1 MDFHGLWRISMDH
14 PWFSLDHPL
23 ILWYQ
28 WFHGPMV
35 HQTDIHDSR
44 LSYACSLECKAMRKH
59 LGAKTGCHKAQHIY
73 ITKNGNV
80 PQRKCKLGARWLYVA
95 MIMHLFGIVGVDA
108 PTFSPLLQKKKNTR
122 MTLVGTSTLAD
133 AKTTLRRGP
142 PTPLTIRK
150 KHLFIIS
157 LGVLGWFGF
166 LSECKGLSLSLH
178 KRFSS
183 LY

>member
-1 MDFHGLWRISMDH
+1 MDYDGYQWIIHGFPWIIHWYYDTNDSMVQWSIKRISMIQGFPMPAAWNARLWGNILEQRQVATRHNTYTLQRTETSHNENASWELDDCLCRNDH
-14 PWFSLDHPL
+14 ALVWHRGRWCP
-23 ILWYQ
+23 
-28 WFHGPMV
+28 
-35 HQTDIHDSR
+35 
-44 LSYACSLECKAMRKH
+44 H
-59 LGAKTGCHKAQHIY
+59 LLTI
-73 ITKNGNV
+73 
-80 PQRKCKLGARWLYVA
+80 VA
-95 MIMHLFGIVGVDA
+95 
-108 PTFSPLLQKKKNTR
+108 KKKNTR

-166 LSECKGLSLSLH
+166 LSECKGLSLH